1 MPAAGRIASDI
12 KRYNQEIPV
21 AMGGVHPSALP
32 ERTLGEEDI
41 DFVIQGEGP
50 YTIAGLIKYLKG
62 KMRIEDVQGLWFKDK
77 DLIRSNSPAAVVK
90 NLDQELDNYAWDLLP
105 GIGNYRAHNMHCF
118 QDFSKSKMDDFSD
131 IRSPYVSLNTSLGC
145 PYSCHYCC
153 INAVFGAPGMRRW
166 SLEKVISWFDTLI
179 NKFQVRNIR
188 LDDELFILSNERVE
202 KFCDMII
209 ERGYDVNIWV
219 YGRVDTINK
228 SLLDKMKK
236 AGINW
241 VCLGIESGNDS
252 VRSSVNKRIKSDI
265 KSVVRDLQSRQIN
278 VLGNFMFG
286 LPEDNMTTM
295 RQTLELAMELNCEFA
310 NFYSVMAYPGSR
322 LYESSANGDSPK
334 KWESFSQHSYETF
347 PLATKYLSAKD
358 VLRFRDEAFYQYHSN
373 PKYLEMLEKKFGD
386 KVRKHIEKMLSIKVR
401 RRLLEN

>member
-1 MPAAGRIASDI
+1 
-12 KRYNQEIPV
+12 
-21 AMGGVHPSALP
+21 
-32 ERTLGEEDI
+32 
-41 DFVIQGEGP
+41 
-50 YTIAGLIKYLKG
+50 
-62 KMRIEDVQGLWFKDK
+62 
-77 DLIRSNSPAAVVK
+77 
-90 NLDQELDNYAWDLLP
+90 
-105 GIGNYRAHNMHCF
+105 
-118 QDFSKSKMDDFSD
+118 
-131 IRSPYVSLNTSLGC
+131 
-145 PYSCHYCC
+145 
-153 INAVFGAPGMRRW
+153 
-166 SLEKVISWFDTLI
+166 
-179 NKFQVRNIR
+179 
-188 LDDELFILSNERVE
+188 
-202 KFCDMII
+202 
-209 ERGYDVNIWV
+209 
-219 YGRVDTINK
+219 
-228 SLLDKMKK
+228 MKK